1 MTISFELNSDLLYF
15 CKVIAIIESILIEVE
30 GDVQV
35 HEGEEMLVFSG
46 LFLFCYSLFL
56 ADFAFFVALSLF
68 IDFFCLLV
76 GH

>member
-46 LFLFCYSLFL
+46 LFLFYYSLFL
-56 ADFAFFVALSLF
+56 TDFAFFCSIEF
-68 IDFFCLLV
+68 IY
-76 GH
+76 